1 MHNQTEERL
10 RIVGGANVI
19 QLLGIPVNGISQTG
33 KKAAKEEEQAAG
45 FEAIFQLIGQ
55 IEEENAESL
64 GLVNQLP
71 FLQQNPLMVP
81 LLKHTSLQD
90 PPTAEE
96 QGEPILAKQQVLIAP
111 VLESFVKEPM
121 TSAGKMGQ
129 DAATLRT
136 GASAE
141 EMDRGV
147 GGAAADEEVVKG
159 LIQNSEDSGRNELP
173 HAIQTRKKSPVEF
186 FTMVHS
192 TPAAQPIISSEKAV
206 PAQTVNADRFDQEV
220 TKFLVSSINVAGIEN
235 GVEAAFTLA
244 PKHLGKVDVKV
255 TIQDGQV
262 TAEFLTSTPLGKD
275 LLESHVQALRSALE
289 TQGMQVGKID
299 ISQQSTT
306 ASNFLGHFSQKG
318 DSQTRQGQQD
328 SRKRGEQP
336 LLQAQDEYRDYTPET
351 GWVSKIN
358 TTA

>member
-1 MHNQTEERL
+1 
-10 RIVGGANVI
+10 VI
-19 QLLGIPVNGISQTG
+19 QLLGIPVNGIRQTG
-33 KKAAKEEEQAAG
+33 KITANEKEQAAG

-55 IEEENAESL
+55 IEEENI
-64 GLVNQLP
+64 GLDNQLP

-81 LLKHTSLQD
+81 LLQQPTVQE
-90 PPTAEE
+90 PPAAEE
-96 QGEPILAKQQVLIAP
+96 QGEPIDAKQQVLNAP
-111 VLESFVKEPM
+111 VLESIVKEPM
-121 TSAGKMGQ
+121 TSAVKIGSE
-129 DAATLRT
+129 AAALSA

-141 EMDRGV
+141 EMASGV
-147 GGAAADEEVVKG
+147 NSLAAVDEMFKG
-159 LIQNSEDSGRNELP
+159 FIQTSEDSGRNETP
-173 HAIQTRKKSPVEF
+173 NAVQTSKNSPAEF

-192 TPAAQPIISSEKAV
+192 SPAAQPIISGEKAV
-206 PAQTVNADRFDQEV
+206 PAQIVHASQFDQEV
-220 TKFLVSSINVAGIEN
+220 TKFLQSSINVTESEN
-235 GVEAAFTLA
+235 RMEAAFTLA

-275 LLESHVQALRSALE
+275 LLETHVQALRSALE
-289 TQGMQVGKID
+289 TQGLQVGKID

-306 ASNFLGHFSQKG
+306 ATNFLGHFSQKG

-336 LLQAQDEYRDYTPET
+336 LHEVQDEYRDYAPET

>member
-1 MHNQTEERL
+1 LHNQTEESL
-10 RIVGGANVI
+10 GIVGGANVI
-19 QLLGIPVNGISQTG
+19 QLLGILVNGINQTG
-33 KKAAKEEEQAAG
+33 KIAAKEEEQASG
-45 FEAIFQLIGQ
+45 FETIFQLIGQ

-71 FLQQNPLMVP
+71 FLQQNSLMVP
-81 LLKHTSLQD
+81 LLKLTSLQD
-90 PPTAEE
+90 PPAAEE
-96 QGEPILAKQQVLIAP
+96 QGEPISAKQQVWNAP

-121 TSAGKMGQ
+121 TSAVKMGT
-129 DAATLRT
+129 DAAILR
-136 GASAE
+136 A
-141 EMDRGV
+141 
-147 GGAAADEEVVKG
+147 GAASEEEVVKG
-159 LIQNSEDSGRNELP
+159 LIQNSEASGRNEMP
-173 HAIQTRKKSPVEF
+173 DAIQTRKKSPVEF

-235 GVEAAFTLA
+235 GVEAGFTLT

-289 TQGMQVGKID
+289 TQGLQVGKID
-299 ISQQSTT
+299 IAQQSTT
-306 ASNFLGHFSQKG
+306 ASNLLGHFSQKG
-318 DSQTRQGQQD
+318 DSQSRQGQQD

-336 LLQAQDEYRDYTPET
+336 LIQAQDEYRDYAPET